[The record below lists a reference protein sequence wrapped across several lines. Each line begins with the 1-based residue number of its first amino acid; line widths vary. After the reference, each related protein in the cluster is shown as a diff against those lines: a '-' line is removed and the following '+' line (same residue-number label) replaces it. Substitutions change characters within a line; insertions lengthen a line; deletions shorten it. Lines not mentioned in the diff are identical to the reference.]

1 MDQLERNKE
10 VVVRAWQ
17 AFDRG
22 DEAAFVACFSE
33 GWREYHPSGEPAT
46 LDDARAS
53 MRVQRT
59 AFPDKHTTIDRI
71 IAEGDLVVT
80 HSRSEA
86 THTGVYFG
94 VAPSGRRVMIHEM
107 LINRLV
113 DGRIVESW
121 QITSGGF
128 LDQLTGH

>member
-10 VVVRAWQ
+10 VVVRAWR

-22 DEAAFVACFSE
+22 DEAAFMACFSE

-53 MRVQRT
+53 MRV
-59 AFPDKHTTIDRI
+59 HTTIDRI

-86 THTGVYFG
+86 THTGAYFG

-128 LDQLTGH
+128 LEQLKAH